1 MNTFKFPLIP
11 SPFYHILMIFFMFIH
26 KNVFLFYID
35 YNQRKD
41 SESGDEIMK
50 SVKVIVD
57 ILFMAVFL
65 LITFFGIGP
74 VIFAD
79 GSNQERLITFLVVL
93 LIYALWFVLLMLWRR
108 KSKAMKA

>member
-1 MNTFKFPLIP
+1 
-11 SPFYHILMIFFMFIH
+11 MIFFRFVD
-26 KNVFLFYID
+26 KNVFHFYIY
-35 YNQRKD
+35 YNKRKD